1 MGTDNPMDDRA
12 RQALCDIVDREGVG
26 VLVNLPRV
34 EAMLGDLC
42 PGAAGEIHSLLA
54 AGKAGAARSLERST
68 NEQLPGVVAALSA
81 KLADSY
87 GMTRSVADWAAMSW
101 LIAARPRAA
110 ATMLAAAL
118 ATASSHTESP
128 ASGPGPAAAAQEP
141 ASGERLPQRVE
152 PAPAGQ
158 APLPALVSWAP
169 SWPLEPAPA
178 GQPLLPADVLR
189 SDYVGRWIRTKTG
202 HSTREFLVVELA
214 EEEGLAVLTSAHAN
228 AGEAA
233 SRQLFFRHREDSNKF
248 INFSQPFFCE
258 LRLTAPSR
266 LCLTRGR
273 LVAEYERA

>member
-1 MGTDNPMDDRA
+1 MGTGNPMDDRA

-26 VLVNLPRV
+26 VLANLPRI

-42 PGAAGEIHSLLA
+42 PGADGEIHSLLA
-54 AGKAGAARSLERST
+54 AGKAGAARSLERAT
-68 NEQLPGVVAALSA
+68 DEQLPGVVAALSG

-141 ASGERLPQRVE
+141 ASRERMPQRVKL
-152 PAPAGQ
+152 APADQ
-158 APLPALVSWAP
+158 APLPALASWAP

-178 GQPLLPADVLR
+178 GQPLLPANAPR
-189 SDYVGRWIRTKTG
+189 SEYLGRWTLMEGRQ
-202 HSTREFLVVELA
+202 SESALLVVEPW
-214 EEEGLAVLTSAHAN
+214 EGGCLTVHTYADATD
-228 AGEAA
+228 GDAA
-233 SRQLFFRHREDSNKF
+233 SRLFFYR
-248 INFSQPFFCE
+248 SQ
-258 LRLTAPSR
+258 
-266 LCLTRGR
+266 LTRTR
-273 LVAEYERA
+273 SSASRSCTTASFA